1 MKKLSEEATV
11 FLFVIGIPLILA
23 VIGTMS
29 TDLYGKYLNN
39 YNTQKDREMFLK
51 TYEIV
56 IECRKNSTVI
66 NMDKICGQVPVFV
79 DKVK

>member
-11 FLFVIGIPLILA
+11 FLFMIGIPLIIVL
-23 VIGTMS
+23 IGMVS
-29 TDLYGKYLNN
+29 TDLYSKYLNN

-56 IECRKNSTVI
+56 MECRKNSTVI
-66 NMDKICGQVPVFV
+66 NMDKVCGTVPVFV